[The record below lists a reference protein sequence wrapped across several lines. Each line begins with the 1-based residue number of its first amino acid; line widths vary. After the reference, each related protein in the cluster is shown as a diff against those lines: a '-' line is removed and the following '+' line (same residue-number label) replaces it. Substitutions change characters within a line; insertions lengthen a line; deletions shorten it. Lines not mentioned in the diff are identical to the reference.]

1 MFKTKITPLAL
12 IIASISASAS
22 AELIISEYVE
32 GSGFNKA
39 IEIYNTSSAE
49 VSLNGYSLSLYSNGS
64 GSASVTEE
72 LTGLLAANSTYV
84 IVTSD
89 SRANDELKLKAQLFS
104 GAVNFNGDDALVLM
118 QGSNVIDSFG
128 QRGVKEIWSAGA

>member
-104 GAVNFNGDDALVLM
+104 GAVNFNGDDALVLTAR
-118 QGSNVIDSFG
+118 SL
-128 QRGVKEIWSAGA
+128 